1 MAWFTEADL
10 RGIAGSRSY
19 ARGVGYVDAVTGLG
33 ELPDGVTATVPGT
46 AGRYR
51 VRLTGE
57 LDGGLDG
64 DCSCP
69 YGQEGNFCKHCV
81 AVGLY
86 LLQTDNAA
94 RERSGVDSDTEAGR
108 ARGGAK
114 FDVRSFLGT
123 MTHTDLVDLLA
134 QQAQHDSGLF
144 RKLRLMALTAAQT
157 PDLTELSRQVQLLA
171 VDWLDYDAAGEYA
184 KGADDL
190 LQAMDQLLPANAAA
204 VQPLLRRA
212 MRHLGEAA
220 GAAEGDAYSITEAAG
235 QAWELYLRA
244 CETAAPDPVELAEW
258 LIDFQLTGPE
268 WPDLSLAE
276 MVELLGDT
284 GLDHYRQCL
293 AAAPEHGPGQW
304 RLRHLREDLVSVS
317 GDTDAMVKFLAE
329 DLSGPHQFVRIAQ
342 LLHGDGRDDEA
353 IDWLERGF
361 ATGRGPHDHNLTT
374 LVDLLAELYAQTGR
388 DTQVIGLRE
397 RHFTAAASE
406 SSYRALRAAAGR
418 TAQWP
423 ALRTRALDLLRR
435 QARGQA
441 DWSAADTLARVL
453 LDEDE
458 VTEAWQVTQDHHC
471 TEPVRLAVTARRAQT
486 HPADAIA
493 VYRPMVAT
501 AIQQTNNAGYER
513 AAQLLL
519 TMRPLFARTGEDF
532 SDYVAQLREANRR
545 KRNLIAEL
553 SRNGL

>member
-1 MAWFTEADL
+1 MAWFSESDL
-10 RGIAGSRSY
+10 RGMAGSRSY
-19 ARGVGYVDAVTGLG
+19 ARGVGYVDTVTGLG

-46 AGRYR
+46 GGRYR

-57 LDGGLDG
+57 LSGELEG
-64 DCSCP
+64 DCTCP
-69 YGQEGNFCKHCV
+69 YGQEGHFCKHCV
-81 AVGLY
+81 AVGLH
-86 LLQTDNAA
+86 LLRTADAA
-94 RERSGVDSDTEAGR
+94 PDRSSSDSNVGR

-123 MTHTDLVDLLA
+123 MTHADLVDLLA

-157 PDLTELSRQVQLLA
+157 PDLAELDRQVELLA
-171 VDWLDYDAAGEYA
+171 VDWLDYDAADGYA

-190 LQAMDQLLPANAAA
+190 LQALNQLLPAHAAA

-220 GAAEGDAYSITEAAG
+220 NATEGDAYPITESAG

-244 CETAAPDPVELAEW
+244 CETAPPDPVELAEW
-258 LIDFQLTGPE
+258 LVGFQLTGPE
-268 WPDLSLAE
+268 WPDLSVAE
-276 MVELLGDT
+276 VVELLGET
-284 GLDHYRQCL
+284 GLDHYRQRL
-293 AAAPEHGPGQW
+293 AAAPAHDPGQW
-304 RLRHLREDLVSVS
+304 RLRHLQEELVSVS
-317 GDTDAMVKFLAE
+317 GDTDALVKFLAE

-342 LLHGDGRDDEA
+342 LLCGDGRDDEA

-361 ATGRGPHDHNLTT
+361 ATGQGPHDHRLTT
-374 LVDLLAELYAQTGR
+374 LVDLLVELYTQTGR
-388 DTQVIGLRE
+388 DAQVIGLRE
-397 RHFTAAASE
+397 RHFTAAAGE
-406 SSYRALRAAAGR
+406 SSYRALRAAAER
-418 TAQWP
+418 TPEWP
-423 ALRTRALDLLRR
+423 ALRARALDLLRQ
-435 QARGQA
+435 QARGRA
-441 DWSAADTLARVL
+441 DWFAADTLARVL

-458 VTEAWQVTQDHHC
+458 VAEAWQVTQDHHC

-486 HPADAIA
+486 HPADAVA
-493 VYRPMVAT
+493 VYRPMVAA
-501 AIQQTNNAGYER
+501 AIQQTNNAGYEQ

-532 SDYVAQLREANRR
+532 SDYVTQLREANRR

-553 SRNGL
+553 NRNGL